1 MLQLKNIF
9 KRYLTGDLRQVA
21 LNDVCIDFR
30 DSEFVCVLGPSG
42 SGKTTL
48 LNVIGGLDR
57 YNYGDLVV
65 DGVSTE
71 DYKDRDWDGYRNH
84 SIGFIFQ
91 SYNLIPHLSILK
103 NVELALT
110 IGGVSGRERKR
121 RAKEALFKVGLDGQ
135 LHKKPNQLSGGQM
148 QRVAIARAL
157 VNEPKILLADEPTG
171 ALDSGTSVQVMEL
184 LKEVAKDRLVIM
196 VTHNPALAEQYAT
209 RIVNLQDGR
218 IISDSNPFDGGEERA
233 EGAQRKK
240 DKSKM
245 SLVTA
250 LSLSFNNLKT
260 KKGRTLL
267 TSFAGSIGIIG
278 IALILALSSG
288 VNRYI
293 ADLQRST
300 MTSYPVT
307 VEEKSY
313 DFTNMVLGSTLGG
326 RVEISENRTGIYADH
341 SAMETSAQLKKSVTE
356 NNLTQFKKYLD
367 DSESEIYDYVGE
379 NGIVYGYNVCFG
391 AWTRDADGAII
402 SERDLTSDGSLVA
415 SGNLSYQQ
423 ADSDLFSYCS
433 ELMRGQG
440 SAVSPVITDSYEMLK
455 GKWASDYRDV
465 MLVLDENNAVDTKA
479 LYLLGALSEETYRE
493 IFDSLMAGEEA
504 KELTFRYEELIGKEI
519 LLSPACDSYRETQ
532 EGIFRKI
539 GEKDEEFSSVLEQ
552 AVTLNICGVVKAKAD
567 NKSGFITSPL
577 AYTSLLT
584 DYVIA
589 RTDESE
595 VVKAQ
600 EQTPTV
606 NVLTGQPFGERES
619 LKDNLNA
626 FGKVSY
632 DAPASIRIYTDSF
645 EAKEGVAKCIV
656 AYNEGVE
663 EADRITYTDYV
674 ELMTSSLTLIVNV
687 ITYVLIAFVAV
698 SLVVSCLMIGIITH
712 ISVLERTKEI
722 GILRSLGA
730 SKRNVSQVF
739 HAETIIIGFIAGLLG
754 VGITL
759 LLTLPVNSLLALIL
773 GNGTVKAVLPWGYA
787 LALVGLS
794 VLITLFGGLAPAK
807 KAAKKQPVLA
817 LRTE

>member
-9 KRYLTGDLRQVA
+9 KRYLTGGLQQTA

-57 YNYGDLVV
+57 YDYGDLVV

-240 DKSKM
+240 DKAKM

-293 ADLQRST
+293 SDLQRST

-341 SAMETSAQLKKSVTE
+341 SAMETSAQLKKSITE

-379 NGIVYGYNVCFG
+379 NGIVYGYNVSFG
-391 AWTRDADGAII
+391 AWTRNADGAII
-402 SERDLTSDGSLVA
+402 SGRDLTSDGSLVA

-423 ADSDLFSYCS
+423 TDSDLFSYCS
-433 ELMRGQG
+433 EMMGG
-440 SAVSPVITDSYEMLK
+440 KDSAVSPVITDS
-455 GKWASDYRDV
+455 
-465 MLVLDENNAVDTKA
+465 
-479 LYLLGALSEETYRE
+479 
-493 IFDSLMAGEEA
+493 
-504 KELTFRYEELIGKEI
+504 
-519 LLSPACDSYRETQ
+519 
-532 EGIFRKI
+532 
-539 GEKDEEFSSVLEQ
+539 
-552 AVTLNICGVVKAKAD
+552 
-567 NKSGFITSPL
+567 
-577 AYTSLLT
+577 
-584 DYVIA
+584 
-589 RTDESE
+589 
-595 VVKAQ
+595 
-600 EQTPTV
+600 
-606 NVLTGQPFGERES
+606 
-619 LKDNLNA
+619 
-626 FGKVSY
+626 
-632 DAPASIRIYTDSF
+632 
-645 EAKEGVAKCIV
+645 
-656 AYNEGVE
+656 
-663 EADRITYTDYV
+663 
-674 ELMTSSLTLIVNV
+674 
-687 ITYVLIAFVAV
+687 
-698 SLVVSCLMIGIITH
+698 
-712 ISVLERTKEI
+712 
-722 GILRSLGA
+722 
-730 SKRNVSQVF
+730 
-739 HAETIIIGFIAGLLG
+739 
-754 VGITL
+754 
-759 LLTLPVNSLLALIL
+759 
-773 GNGTVKAVLPWGYA
+773 
-787 LALVGLS
+787 
-794 VLITLFGGLAPAK
+794 
-807 KAAKKQPVLA
+807 
-817 LRTE
+817 